1 MSNYN
6 NEILEFIPEYIDRI
20 VSELNKTNNGGI
32 TDVECGVTE
41 TEDTSISNY
50 LSHESDAYYLFTFKY
65 KFNDQPFTFD
75 LKVPK
80 EVGGVFVVG
89 GKVCIPYNELV
100 TDFRLKLH
108 KGELKIDG
116 SRTVSRK
123 NNQYVLR
130 VKEGKEVYA
139 YNLSD
144 PKAYSEIPTKYLE
157 LSEELQKLAE
167 AKIFY
172 KPALI
177 DTNMC
182 FELFKYGEQQGNFS
196 DITDIT
202 IRSTASY
209 IKNRLNRDFY
219 PLMNSIRYR
228 FKGGNKWT
236 IGMIYVGE
244 LNKNIL
250 KYFSTNQGK
259 FNYFSNVT
267 NPLTLQSLST
277 QVKVPHGN
285 SLNASIFDVIDV
297 VDTPINNN
305 INKINYLNRN
315 VKLDNGDIHI
325 QVYNKSHHKVWL
337 KKLDY
342 CTNYVIISEA
352 WDYKNWRLKDEFK
365 GEEIPVKLGKFQ
377 TYVSDLDEA
386 SYIELDPNERTSV
399 TTQVIPMV
407 NKSEFGRMA
416 MGTSMVKQGEN
427 LINAEEPM
435 VTTED
440 LSELIKLNPLIITS
454 DIDGEVVS
462 VTRTNVHIKGD
473 NSDKTYNIP
482 LALQSYTG
490 NLVPFIPVVQVGQ
503 KVKKGE
509 ILISPS
515 NLTENSVKYG
525 INAIAAFNTYFGYNS
540 DDSVV
545 ISESF
550 ANRISSVYTYKQVI
564 SVKNVESIRFIM
576 KPGNKINSGD
586 VLVDYTVLHSK
597 GKYGEMLNN
606 DEVTENIL
614 HKTAMNNLIEAFLF
628 EVNIKLGSQV
638 QLTEESYDMIDNL
651 NEDIDLGEFT
661 DKIPLLPESN
671 LTVNPNEV
679 KIEFSFLMKRKAVEG
694 DKLTNRYGNKGIIA
708 KIVPDKDMIRTE
720 DGLVADICFSRESPP
735 ARKNISQIF
744 ELYLG
749 QISKK
754 IKELYYKSP
763 EDKVKAV
770 GVYNTLFKTEYSV
783 ADFDE
788 LVSKKHDSAFS
799 AKVGA
804 YSETNVDEVL
814 DAIGTLGT
822 KVKQPAFIKGRKV
835 AGDVLFGP
843 MYIIKLQF
851 LPENSLAI
859 TTSKK
864 LLGSTGPELGTGKYR
879 NEGQKLGEMES
890 TALAVNSPE
899 LLEYFKSLGGVNG
912 NLYCLYLDFLELGI
926 DISGIATKV
935 IEDKNKIPESK
946 LTALKDKFGS

>member
-6 NEILEFIPEYIDRI
+6 NEILEFIPEYINRI
-20 VSELNKTNNGGI
+20 VDELNKTNNNGI
-32 TDVECGVTE
+32 TDVDCGVTE
-41 TEDTSISNY
+41 TVDTSISNY
-50 LSHESDAYYLFTFKY
+50 LNYNSDAYYLFTFKY

-123 NNQYVLR
+123 NNQYLLR
-130 VKEGKEVYA
+130 VKEGKEVYE

-144 PKAYSEIPTKYLE
+144 PSKYSEIPTKYLE

-219 PLMNSIRYR
+219 PFMNSIRYR
-228 FKGGNKWT
+228 FKGGNRWT
-236 IGMIYVGE
+236 VGMIYVGE
-244 LNKNIL
+244 LNKAIL

-315 VKLDNGDIHI
+315 VKLDNGDIQI
-325 QVYNKSHHKVWL
+325 QVYDKSHQKVWL

-352 WDYKNWRLKDEFK
+352 WDYKRWKLKDEFK
-365 GEEIPVKLGKFQ
+365 DKEIPVKLGKYQ
-377 TYVSDLDEA
+377 TYVGDLDEA
-386 SYIELDPNERTSV
+386 DYIELDPNERTSV
-399 TTQVIPMV
+399 TTHVIPMV
-407 NKSEFGRMA
+407 NKSELGRMA

-462 VTRTNVHIKGD
+462 VTRTNVHVKGEGT
-473 NSDKTYNIP
+473 DKTYNIP

-490 NLVPFIPVVQVGQ
+490 NLVPFIPVVQSGQ

-515 NLTENSVKYG
+515 NLSENSVKYG

-550 ANRISSVYTYKQVI
+550 ANRISSVYTYKQLI

-586 VLVDYTVLHSK
+586 VLIDYTVLHSK
-597 GKYGEMLNN
+597 GKYGDMLNN
-606 DEVTENIL
+606 EEVIENIL
-614 HKTAMNNLIEAFLF
+614 HKTAMNNLVDAFLF

-638 QLTEESYDMIDNL
+638 QLTDESYDLIDNL

-671 LTVNPNEV
+671 LTVNPNEI

-708 KIVPDKDMIRTE
+708 KIVPDKDMITTE
-720 DGLVADICFSRESPP
+720 DGLVADICFSRESLP

-763 EDKVKAV
+763 EDKVRAV

-783 ADFDE
+783 SDFDE

-799 AKVGA
+799 AKVGS
-804 YSETNVDEVL
+804 YSDISADEVI
-814 DAIGTLGT
+814 DAINNLGV
-822 KVKQPAFIKGRKV
+822 KVKQTAFIKGRKV

-851 LPENSLAI
+851 LPENSLAV

-864 LLGSTGPELGTGKYR
+864 LLGSIGPELGLGKYR
-879 NEGQKLGEMES
+879 GEGQKLGEMES
-890 TALAVNSPE
+890 TASAVNSPE

-912 NLYCLYLDFLELGI
+912 NLYRLYFDFLDLGI
-926 DISGIATKV
+926 DISGIATKA
-935 IEDKNKIPESK
+935 IEAKHEIPESK
-946 LTALKDKFGS
+946 LTALQEKFNS